1 MLCEA
6 ECCNSLSTSSFPYP
20 IHAAAF
26 TGKLASKPRPRHCD
40 HILAMGHRTSLGTHR
55 RNDEVLFVLRHFSTN
70 PYRKRFAEDTQ
81 STVYG
86 RDLEVLGGSTS
97 RAKQPSQ
104 FAFATTAA
112 SGSAM
117 TVLWDVPFCWIP
129 AVIMSIASRP
139 LRATSSDSR

>member
-1 MLCEA
+1 VWA
-6 ECCNSLSTSSFPYP
+6 ELSLFWGGLGRSITFFNQSYHRNQLRILPEILKGCSRG
-20 IHAAAF
+20 
-26 TGKLASKPRPRHCD
+26 GKVVL
-40 HILAMGHRTSLGTHR
+40 
-55 RNDEVLFVLRHFSTN
+55 LFVLRHFSTN

-86 RDLEVLGGSTS
+86 RDLEVIGGSTS
-97 RAKQPSQ
+97 RAKRPSQ

-129 AVIMSIASRP
+129 AVIMSIVSRP